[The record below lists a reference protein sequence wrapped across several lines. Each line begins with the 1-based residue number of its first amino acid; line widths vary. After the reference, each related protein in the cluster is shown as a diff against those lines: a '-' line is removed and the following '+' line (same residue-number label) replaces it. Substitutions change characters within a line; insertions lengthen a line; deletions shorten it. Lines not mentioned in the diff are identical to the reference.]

1 MELTTI
7 RKWIGSFITLLL
19 FTLVTSSCG
28 ENSDSETIRKLQTQ
42 VDTLSNQLA
51 EANSTTTP
59 TETTPT
65 TTPTET
71 TSESVKTITEDS
83 EINLDEVVIDTEVGR
98 VLNSSDWRTNGE
110 FPWTDLSWS
119 EPGELIAGDS
129 SACELKNVGS
139 VLVTGISP
147 GTCFVKIGA
156 TEIVSREPL
165 EKGKTE
171 YRVFQI
177 NVDLGPGVPEI
188 VPDEVFDIKVGKV
201 LFQLDWKQHFPAGDR
216 WYTMPLLE
224 AGDSSAC
231 ELSNVEGPH
240 VTGISP
246 GTCFVRITSSE
257 GNLQL
262 DRGKTEYRIFQI
274 NVTPRTEDAQQP
286 LPVTTLEY
294 EPTSTT
300 ADSCI
305 EAFIFEQSTQ
315 PSDQSAVAEYTF
327 SQREDDSLLP
337 VNSDPTIKLSIIPC
351 ESVPY
356 LSSVTSDFKLEVG
369 VDLILE
375 TFPESLSG
383 SDFELVW
390 IDWQGTPKVITYF
403 NDHGLTEVNTL
414 TGHPFY
420 IRYKT
425 PEHRVDA
432 VDNCDSAEMRRPLK
446 FSKRVFGG
454 WNVYFECV
462 IAYQS
467 AFLSKIET
475 DFADDL
481 QYINSLLPTK
491 ILNELK
497 ESTDIFVI
505 LTQEASGTAKMDY
518 WEGGA
523 FYKSP
528 FNRNQ
533 PGRPAGYEGSIV
545 VDAKQWNNTRRDQP
559 AVLLHEIAHAWHCIN
574 WVQTDGGG
582 DPNFPAGTEQN
593 PFPEA
598 IGCFFGDTQ
607 ISEAYE
613 AAMSAGIYDAVH
625 RRIIEGAGE
634 SKLGEDNL
642 VEAYAAT
649 ARTEYFA
656 ELTEA
661 WFWEND
667 YYPHNRE
674 ELLEHDPL
682 GVAAIKAAW
691 NSSP

>member
-1 MELTTI
+1 MELLTI

-42 VDTLSNQLA
+42 VATLSNELA
-51 EANSTTTP
+51 EANSTTTPTETTPTTTP

-177 NVDLGPGVPEI
+177 NVNLGPGIPEI
-188 VPDEVFDIKVGKV
+188 VPDAVFDIKVGKV
-201 LFQLDWKQHFPAGDR
+201 LFTLDWKQHFPSVNRG
-216 WYTMPLLE
+216 WPMPLLE

-231 ELSNVEGPH
+231 ELSNVGGPH
-240 VTGISP
+240 VTGISS
-246 GTCFVRITSSE
+246 GTCFVRITSTE
-257 GNLQL
+257 RNLETMEKI
-262 DRGKTEYRIFQI
+262 GEPEYRIFQI
-274 NVTPRTEDAQQP
+274 NVTPRTETVQQP
-286 LPVTTLEY
+286 LPVTILNDEFTNESSNV
-294 EPTSTT
+294 ST
-300 ADSCI
+300 DSCI
-305 EAFIFEQSTQ
+305 EAFVFEESSQ

-327 SQREDDSLLP
+327 HEREVNTTLP
-337 VNSDPTIKLSIIPC
+337 VDSDSTIRLTIIPC
-351 ESVPY
+351 EAIPY
-356 LSSVTSDFKLEVG
+356 LGSITSDIRLQVN
-369 VDLILE
+369 VDLVLE

-383 SDFELVW
+383 PDFELVW
-390 IDWQGTPKVITYF
+390 IDWLGNPKIIDYF
-403 NDHGLTEVNTL
+403 DDYGLASVTTS

-425 PEHRVDA
+425 PEAEIDV
-432 VDNCDSAEMRRPLK
+432 VDNCDSVEMRKPLK
-446 FSKRVFGG
+446 FSKRVVEG

-467 AFLSKIET
+467 ALLSNIET
-475 DFADDL
+475 DFHADL
-481 QYINSLLPTK
+481 KYINSLLPTE
-491 ILNELK
+491 ILTELK
-497 ESTDIFVI
+497 ESTDIFMI
-505 LTQEASGTAKMDY
+505 LSQEASGTAKMDY
-518 WEGGA
+518 WEGGG
-523 FYKSP
+523 FYRHP
-528 FNRNQ
+528 FALNE
-533 PGRPAGYEGSIV
+533 PGRPVGYAGSIV
-545 VDAKQWNNTRRDQP
+545 LDAKQWEATSKEQP

-574 WVQTDGGG
+574 WIRIDEVSG
-582 DPNFPAGTEQN
+582 PS
-593 PFPEA
+593 
-598 IGCFFGDTQ
+598 GCFFGDTQ

-613 AAMSAGIYDAVH
+613 AAMSAGIYNAVN
-625 RRIIEGAGE
+625 RRTPDDMDN
-634 SKLGEDNL
+634 KLGEENL
-642 VEAYAAT
+642 VEAYAAEN
-649 ARTEYFA
+649 RMEYFA

-682 GVAAIKAAW
+682 GAAAIEAAW